1 MTLLSNLNQEEIQ
14 HLYELFFGPI
24 LVKHQNFSYLDN
36 IMTLLSKPNSIKTY
50 LDKLNTQE
58 KKVLEYL
65 SRFRMI
71 SESFLKEKLN
81 IIIDMPLFLI
91 EKIISVLI
99 AKNFIFRRGDCLVIP
114 QIFYPNE
121 PPNIEQEQF
130 PAVEEE
136 YFPKAMT
143 DVHNMISFFICQGFS
158 FSNQLF
164 LYKKDFQ
171 LTEQMF
177 ANYAVLHGNEYN
189 FVSYFFANAFIS
201 DGPSLNLYQ
210 LRSFFAM
217 NILDRAMY
225 ILEIISPNMF
235 SVIKHFNNTGKSIK
249 ISRDNLFYLW
259 EQTLLKQEFD
269 YAPLRVTFDEIMG
282 YLINMEIVKQDG
294 DGYIIR
300 CWTKSAP
307 DRPSDLKIS
316 TNFNLF
322 MNASTL
328 RSDQYVPTLF
338 ADMKNYNSIVEY
350 EITENSV
357 RRGVINGYTY
367 DSFCKFLKDNNVVLP
382 QNVDST
388 ISQWFEKHGSYYYT
402 TGTVF
407 FCNTKAK
414 AKIIQNLIENGYVK
428 AYELKKDEVYIIP
441 EEDREDFFRFLDK
454 SGINYFNKEP
464 NIRKAIKRNKVLDV
478 ESVIAGEEDN

>member
-1 MTLLSNLNQEEIQ
+1 MTLLDNLNQEEIQ

-36 IMTLLSKPNSIKTY
+36 IITLLSKPYSIKTY

-58 KKVLEYL
+58 KRVLEYL
-65 SRFRMI
+65 SRFRII
-71 SESFLKEKLN
+71 SETFLKEKLN
-81 IIIDMPLFLI
+81 IILDMPLFLI

-99 AKNFIFRRGDCLVIP
+99 AKNFIFRRGDSLVIP
-114 QIFYPNE
+114 QIFYMID
-121 PPNIEQEQF
+121 PPDIAEEQM
-130 PAVEEE
+130 PAAEGE

-143 DVHNMISFFICQGFS
+143 DVHNMINYFICQGFS

-177 ANYAVLHGNEYN
+177 DNYAVLSGNEYN
-189 FVSYFFANAFIS
+189 FVSYFFANAFLS
-201 DGPSLNLYQ
+201 DGQRLNLYQ
-210 LRSFFAM
+210 LKTFFAM

-225 ILEIISPNMF
+225 MLEIISPNMY
-235 SVIKHFNNTGKSIK
+235 SIIRHYNQTGKNVK
-249 ISRDNLFYLW
+249 ISRECLFYLW
-259 EQTLLKQEFD
+259 EQTLLLQEFD
-269 YAPLRVTFDEIMG
+269 YAPLRVTFDEIIKF
-282 YLINMEIVKQDG
+282 LVNMEIIEQDG
-294 DGYIIR
+294 DQCIIKY
-300 CWTKSAP
+300 WTAFAQNRKSE
-307 DRPSDLKIS
+307 LKIS

-322 MNASTL
+322 MNASAL
-328 RSDQYVPTLF
+328 RSDQYVPVLF
-338 ADMKNYNSIVEY
+338 ADMKNYNSIVEC

-367 DSFCKFLKDNNVVLP
+367 ESFCKFLKDNEVVLP

-414 AKIIQNLIENGYVK
+414 AKIIQNLIDNGYVK

-441 EEDREDFFRFLDK
+441 EEDKDDFFRFLDK
-454 SGINYFNKEP
+454 SGINYFSKEP
-464 NIRKAIKRNKVLDV
+464 NIRKAIKRNKVLDM
-478 ESVIAGEEDN
+478 ESVLSGE

>member
-1 MTLLSNLNQEEIQ
+1 
-14 HLYELFFGPI
+14 
-24 LVKHQNFSYLDN
+24 
-36 IMTLLSKPNSIKTY
+36 
-50 LDKLNTQE
+50 
-58 KKVLEYL
+58 
-65 SRFRMI
+65 
-71 SESFLKEKLN
+71 
-81 IIIDMPLFLI
+81 
-91 EKIISVLI
+91 
-99 AKNFIFRRGDCLVIP
+99 FRRNDCLVIP

-121 PPNIEQEQF
+121 IPNIKEELL
-130 PAVEEE
+130 PVVEEE

-143 DVHNMISFFICQGFS
+143 DVHNMIGYFICQGFS

-177 ANYAVLHGNEYN
+177 VNYAALRGNEYN
-189 FVSYFFANAFIS
+189 YVSYFFSNAFIG
-201 DGPSLNLYQ
+201 DGTGLNLNQ
-210 LRSFFAM
+210 LKSFFAM
-217 NILDRAMY
+217 NILERAQY
-225 ILEIISPNMF
+225 ILEIISPNMSSIVKHYNQKGC
-235 SVIKHFNNTGKSIK
+235 SVK
-249 ISRDNLFYLW
+249 IDSKNLFYMW
-259 EQTLLKQEFD
+259 EQTLLMQEFD
-269 YAPLRVTFDEIMG
+269 YAPLRVTFDELMG
-282 YLINMEIVKQDG
+282 FLINIGLAAKDG
-294 DGYIIR
+294 ESYIIKYYKTPAQNR
-300 CWTKSAP
+300 NSE
-307 DRPSDLKIS
+307 LKIS

-322 MNASTL
+322 MNASAL
-328 RSDQYVPTLF
+328 RADQYVPVLF

-367 DSFCKFLKDNNVVLP
+367 DSFCKFLKDNDVVLP

-441 EEDREDFFRFLDK
+441 DEDKDDFFKFLDK

-464 NIRKAIKRNKVLDV
+464 SIRKIIKRNNVLNI
-478 ESVIAGEEDN
+478 EPIIAGEV

>member
-1 MTLLSNLNQEEIQ
+1 MTLLGNLNQEEIQ

-36 IMTLLSKPNSIKTY
+36 IITLLSKPNSIKTY

-65 SRFRMI
+65 SRFRII
-71 SESFLKEKLN
+71 SETFLKEKLN
-81 IIIDMPLFLI
+81 IILDMPLFLI

-99 AKNFIFRRGDCLVIP
+99 AKNFIFRRGNNLVIP
-114 QIFYPNE
+114 QIFYPSE
-121 PPNIEQEQF
+121 PPQIAEEQL
-130 PAVEEE
+130 PAAEGE
-136 YFPKAMT
+136 YFPKAMI
-143 DVHNMISFFICQGFS
+143 DLHNMINYFICQGFS

-177 ANYAVLHGNEYN
+177 VNYAVLRGNEYN

-201 DGPSLNLYQ
+201 DGQSLNLYQ
-210 LRSFFAM
+210 LKSFFAM
-217 NILDRAMY
+217 NVLERAMY
-225 ILEIISPNMF
+225 MLEIISPNMY
-235 SVIKHFNNTGKSIK
+235 SIIKHYNQTGNSVK
-249 ISRDNLFYLW
+249 ISRDNMFYMW
-259 EQTLLKQEFD
+259 EQTLLLQEFD
-269 YAPLRVTFDEIMG
+269 YAPLRTTFDEIMG
-282 YLINMEIVKQDG
+282 YLTNMDIAAKDG
-294 DGYIIR
+294 DSYIIK
-300 CWTKSAP
+300 CWTKSAENNK
-307 DRPSDLKIS
+307 SDLKIS

-322 MNASTL
+322 MNASAL
-328 RSDQYVPTLF
+328 RADQYVPVLF

-367 DSFCKFLKDNNVVLP
+367 DNFCKFLKDNDVVLP

-388 ISQWFEKHGSYYYT
+388 ISQWFEKHGSYYYA

-441 EEDREDFFRFLDK
+441 DEDRDDFFRFLDK

-464 NIRKAIKRNKVLDV
+464 NIRKNIKRNNVLNI
-478 ESVIAGEEDN
+478 EPIIAGEV